1 MAIIKQSLIVL
12 VLLIC
17 GAGGSATPAP
27 APELALLTQDNL
39 CVGISTSNEELAC
52 VANVALASFAGNAVT
67 NEVTFTPCFVLAAGR
82 QCLAK
87 DKEEPNKEHCIG
99 LEISKQLLPCL
110 GDSAWTCYNDITGYI
125 PPVFIACF
133 QGRALMCTRQ

>member
-17 GAGGSATPAP
+17 GAGGSTTPAP
-27 APELALLTQDNL
+27 APALLTQDNL
-39 CVGISTSNEELAC
+39 CVGTSTSNEDLAC
-52 VANVALASFAGNAVT
+52 VANVALGCFAENAVT
-67 NEVTFTPCFVLAAGR
+67 NEATFTPCFVLAAGR
-82 QCLAK
+82 ECLAK

-110 GDSAWTCYNDITGYI
+110 GDSAWTCYNSITGYI

-133 QGRALMCTRQ
+133 QGRALICNPQ